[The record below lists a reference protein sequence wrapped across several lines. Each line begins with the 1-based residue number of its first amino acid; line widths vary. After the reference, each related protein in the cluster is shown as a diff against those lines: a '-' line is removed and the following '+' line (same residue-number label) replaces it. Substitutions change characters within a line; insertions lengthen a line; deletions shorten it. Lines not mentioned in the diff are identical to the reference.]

1 MNLSDARQSEIR
13 AGCRSIIPRREHDLW
28 PHATRPAPGGDPGAR
43 TAGAAVRRL
52 AALSLAALLL
62 GLGCFEEA
70 RAAEKESC
78 VTCHSDPEL
87 LVTNKKLYDYYQ
99 QWDGSIHDQEEVTCD
114 DCHGGNPRAT
124 DKKKAHASGV
134 GAADPKSGIHYT
146 AIPETCG
153 QCHDDIL
160 EGFQESEHF
169 AHVEKEEKG
178 DKQGPTCV
186 TCHGGI
192 NVEVLNV
199 NTVEEV
205 CARCHNQKSENNP
218 EVPEEAR
225 HLLNRFLSIHR
236 FYRYITTNAES
247 DEASAFFRDLDP
259 RLHDLTVTWHTFDLE
274 AVEEGTG
281 EVLKTLKAKREEIR
295 ARRSKGPKQTQL
307 RGVETETGR

>member
-13 AGCRSIIPRREHDLW
+13 AGCRSIIPRRERDLW

-43 TAGAAVRRL
+43 TAGAVVRRL

-62 GLGCFEEA
+62 GLGSFEDA
-70 RAAEKESC
+70 RAAEKDSC
-78 VTCHSDPEL
+78 ATCHSDPEF

-169 AHVEKEEKG
+169 AHVEK
-178 DKQGPTCV
+178 
-186 TCHGGI
+186 
-192 NVEVLNV
+192 
-199 NTVEEV
+199 

>member
-1 MNLSDARQSEIR
+1 MKPSDARQSETR
-13 AGCRSIIPRREHDLW
+13 AGCRSITARRVRDSW
-28 PHATRPAPGGDPGAR
+28 PHAKRSALGIHPGAR
-43 TAGAAVRRL
+43 TPGAAVRRL

-62 GLGCFEEA
+62 GLGSFGGA
-70 RAAEKESC
+70 RAAEKDSC
-78 VTCHSDPEL
+78 ATCHSDPEL

-124 DKKKAHASGV
+124 DKKKAHGPGV
-134 GAADPKSGIHYT
+134 GAADPNSGVYYK

-169 AHVEKEEKG
+169 SHVEKEEKG

-192 NVEVLNV
+192 DVDVLNV

-205 CARCHNQKSENNP
+205 CARCHNQKSDNKP

-225 HLLNRFLSIHR
+225 RLLNRFLSIHR

-259 RLHDLTVTWHTFDLE
+259 RLHDLSVTWHTFDLE

-281 EVLKTLKAKREEIR
+281 EVLKTLKAKRQEIR
-295 ARRSKGPKQTQL
+295 ARRSKGPAQTQL
-307 RGVETETGR
+307 RGAETETGR